1 MEFQCL
7 SAFLPGKTREARIDI
22 YRCIVFVCVCVCVCV
37 CTWHTHEYKLG
48 TDEPNGMWCT
58 NITWRRN
65 YGEISIYFAHTF
77 SSRDVPILSR
87 GRIEVEKNKTK
98 QNRGPEHKAI
108 TAKWQKIHQKIGTSI
123 GFEREKLK
131 FRDTEAARI
140 WEGGKSVPHI
150 NINILNLNLLIWE
163 YAYLETGL

>member
-1 MEFQCL
+1 MLWNFNAYQHSYQGKPEKPELTYIGALCL
-7 SAFLPGKTREARIDI
+7 
-22 YRCIVFVCVCVCVCV
+22 CVCVCVCV

-87 GRIEVEKNKTK
+87 GGIEVEKKKK

-108 TAKWQKIHQKIGTSI
+108 TAKWQKIHQKIGTFI

-131 FRDTEAARI
+131 FRYTEAARI

>member
-1 MEFQCL
+1 M
-7 SAFLPGKTREARIDI
+7 
-22 YRCIVFVCVCVCVCV
+22 CV

-77 SSRDVPILSR
+77 SSKDVPILSR
-87 GRIEVEKNKTK
+87 GGIEIEKQNKTK